1 MKSYTKKRITIYEN
15 DGEDEHIL
23 ELKILFVYTPE
34 EREVHTLPNGDPG
47 HPGSG
52 AEVDIYSITCDHLL
66 FDEDKISE
74 DTMEKIEERCFYVV
88 ENE

>member
-1 MKSYTKKRITIYEN
+1 MKSYTKKRITIYEKG
-15 DGEDEHIL
+15 GEVEHIL
-23 ELKILFVYTPE
+23 ELKILFEYAPE

-52 AEVDIYSITCDHLL
+52 AAVVIFSITCENPL
-66 FDEDKISE
+66 FDEKKISE
-74 DTMEKIEERCFYVV
+74 DTMKVIEERCFEVA